1 MFGAGGAV
9 GEAAAHALIASGW
22 QVTAS
27 LRTKREDAAERLVRD
42 GATVRYDDLEEP
54 GCWPDAAATCD
65 AIIFT
70 THLDLTNF
78 ALARIPAAG
87 QRIVAFS
94 SNNVAIQPEAKSYA
108 ELAGAER
115 SLRARHPGS
124 AIIRPTLIYG
134 DPRLPTLTRLM
145 RMARALPFVPM
156 PGTGLALVQPV
167 FHEDL
172 GRAAAWLAGA
182 TGEGT
187 YAIGGPDSVTMR
199 GLYRAIIRAAGSKAR
214 IASVPKT
221 LLRWGAPILT
231 LLNLYS
237 SEQTVRVDR
246 DRLAVK
252 QTPLPPEIV
261 AKVGLREGL
270 AHLAA
275 ALGTSPSNHASERA

>member
-1 MFGAGGAV
+1 VFGAGGAV
-9 GEAAAHALIASGW
+9 GEAAAHALMAGGW
-22 QVTAS
+22 HVTAS
-27 LRTKREDAAERLVRD
+27 LRTRRRGPAERLVQN
-42 GATVRYDDLEEP
+42 GAAVRYDDLEGP
-54 GCWPDAAATCD
+54 GGWSDAAATCE
-65 AIIFT
+65 AIVFT
-70 THLDLTNF
+70 TQLGLTNV
-78 ALARIPAAG
+78 ALARMSVAK

-94 SNNVAIQPEAKSYA
+94 SNNVAIQPDAQSYVD
-108 ELAGAER
+108 LAAAER
-115 SLRARHPGS
+115 SLRARHPGA

-145 RMARALPFVPM
+145 RIARAWPFVPM

-172 GRAAAWLAGA
+172 GRAAAWLAGT

-199 GLYRAIIRAAGSKAR
+199 GLYRAVIRAAGSKAR
-214 IASVPKT
+214 IVPVSET
-221 LLRWGAPILT
+221 LLRWGAPMLT

-246 DRLAVK
+246 
-252 QTPLPPEIV
+252 EIV
-261 AKVGLREGL
+261 AKVGLKEGL

-275 ALGTSPSNHASERA
+275 ALGTPPVNQAGKRS